1 MGGGGVNDFGWRFG
15 VGIRLNGDVNCLI
28 FVALSGSSSILERGG
43 RQMLGVNSRGL
54 SCSEHEVRNEGKE
67 QKCEGEL

>member
-28 FVALSGSSSILERGG
+28 FVALSGSSSSLERGG
-43 RQMLGVNSRGL
+43 RQMLGVNIRGL
-54 SCSEHEVRNEGKE
+54 SCSEHEVQNEGKE
-67 QKCEGEL
+67 QKCEGEQ